1 MESPLFDYWLNLI
14 LRILLVFALGMVVGY
29 KWCEKQIEEEYDDDS
44 DSSDESDEGDE
55 SDEEEDE
62 NPGEHGKRAFPVDYS
77 MKMVLCVRRDLPM
90 TKGKACAQCCHAA
103 VGAVGRARKHTK
115 GGNGVGAVSC
125 RDVQDMVPEWVQEG
139 CSLVSRPRYVHQ
151 HLPCSREGR
160 LDVLRCGECRV
171 PSLIPSAMLAER
183 SWSRT
188 RSRSWPLD
196 PTRRSA
202 LTRSRERTVS
212 SP

>member
-14 LRILLVFALGMVVGY
+14 LRVLLVFALGVVVGY
-29 KWCEKQIEEEYDDDS
+29 KWCEKQIEEEYDEDS
-44 DSSDESDEGDE
+44 DSSEESDESDE

-62 NPGEHGKRAFPVDYS
+62 NPGGHGKRPFPVDYS

-115 GGNGVGAVSC
+115 GGHEINGVSC
-125 RDVQDMVPEWVQEG
+125 RDVQDVVPEWVQEG

-151 HLPCSREGR
+151 HLPRSREGG
-160 LDVLRCGECRV
+160 LDVLRCGECRA

-183 SWSRT
+183 SWNPT
-188 RSRSWPLD
+188 RSRSWPLGR
-196 PTRRSA
+196 TRRSA
-202 LTRSRERTVS
+202 LTRSRERTAS